1 VSAPPAHFSEA
12 QAEQALWQELRNH
25 SASLNNTLNET
36 LRIHADLAWRVF
48 QVRIFPMGFGVFLP
62 PLLFLF
68 LRAYASSNSAS
79 PLYCFLETGARG
91 PSSGEARPPR
101 PIELRA

>member
-1 VSAPPAHFSEA
+1 VSAPPAHFIEA

-48 QVRIFPMGFGVFLP
+48 QVRIFPMGFGVFCLPSFSCFSALTLPLTQLP
-62 PLLFLF
+62 PCIVFW
-68 LRAYASSNSAS
+68 
-79 PLYCFLETGARG
+79 
-91 PSSGEARPPR
+91 
-101 PIELRA
+101 